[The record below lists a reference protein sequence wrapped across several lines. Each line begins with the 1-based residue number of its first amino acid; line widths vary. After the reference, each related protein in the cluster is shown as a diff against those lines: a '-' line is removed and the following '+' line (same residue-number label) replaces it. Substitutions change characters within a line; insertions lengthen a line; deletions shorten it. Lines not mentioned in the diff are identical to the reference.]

1 MAADKRL
8 NIRMPEEMYNQIEFL
23 AKKKRVTRATLI
35 KYFLS
40 EKLEEELK
48 KYDGE
53 ASNKKED

>member
-23 AKKKRVTRATLI
+23 AQKKRVTRANLI
-35 KYFLS
+35 KYYLS

-48 KYDGE
+48 KYD
-53 ASNKKED
+53 SKPFDSKK